1 MANIAAVNGASD
13 AVVPTLA
20 LELAPTRVNAISPG
34 TMRTTYWTGVPDA
47 QLDEIMDRVA
57 KSLPVGRVGTEDI
70 ANAVLC
76 VLTTGFVNATVVAID
91 GGLPVAT
98 R

>member
-1 MANIAAVNGASD
+1 
-13 AVVPTLA
+13 
-20 LELAPTRVNAISPG
+20 
-34 TMRTTYWTGVPDA
+34 MRTTYWTGVPDA

-57 KSLPVGRVGTEDI
+57 KSLPVGRVGTAEDI
-70 ANAVLC
+70 ANAVLY

-98 R
+98 L